1 MSERPS
7 PIDFIKNANIEQRN
21 KENQIRTENITR
33 VLVENSGIFGGSI
46 EEERSQQKSQ
56 EILDVFGAG
65 YKSAEEILNTLK
77 NPSATD
83 RQKEIAKENLG
94 VLGKGIFVAMNKAFG
109 NYSNE
114 ATETITSQL
123 TGEQID
129 DILPPMLRGVGEY
142 VKKTDKEATDEEKK
156 KAKEPFI
163 NTEEYQTNGK
173 EEKGRNPRSTRR
185 AKSDYI
191 PPIKNNEGEW
201 EGGARW
207 EISPEYAA
215 DAMKNM
221 DSGMRW
227 QSYTPPEWMKKL
239 DMETQKR
246 IEYMVMINDGAA
258 GLSYAGKDLDKIQ
271 GNRMY
276 FAFSNEKFTTLF
288 NPDFK
293 LVMSK
298 MLNDL
303 CEFDRDK
310 NGNEVDKNGQKS
322 IRYKE
327 GINQKG
333 KPGID
338 AEVEKNLEKIMNYK
352 ESLADFLA
360 KENGRKKANYMDKM
374 NAYTAWNLFYM
385 FGDSSVADR
394 RRVLPTYGGIISD
407 ALRTLNPEYKALG
420 KWKVS
425 KADQPQSDLEAAEWF
440 GGPLGAYVQTVMQLE
455 RDLGRDGKDKPITGD
470 KTLREKMISGK
481 ISLLNTKTFYGFFD
495 FTTGGRDL
503 YDKNGDRFYDIDK
516 GKKRKETLSSLLMNY
531 GFTKDGQLKAKDQR
545 EDFNFGDNQVD
556 FLNWYR
562 DQMEASAL
570 VLNATTGKEDVRD
583 VDKFVSK
590 IRTAFGMID
599 GIKIN
604 GEHPFKYTKDPDLWA
619 NMLLGSFGV
628 DLQRL
633 STDYIYMQTT
643 QPQSYAINISR
654 FIIYGLGLSEKDV
667 DTNELMRRL
676 GIDIKDGESIDSF
689 RFTMRNEIKWKN
701 AKRETDELI
710 RRSHSK

>member
-163 NTEEYQTNGK
+163 NTEEYQTTGK

>member
-7 PIDFIKNANIEQRN
+7 PIDFIKNANIEQRS

-56 EILDVFGAG
+56 EVLDVFGAG

-129 DILPPMLRGVGEY
+129 DILPPMLRGAGEY

-156 KAKEPFI
+156 KAKEPFT
-163 NTEEYQTNGK
+163 NTEEYQTTGK

-239 DMETQKR
+239 DVETQKR

-298 MLNDL
+298 LLNDL

-338 AEVEKNLEKIMNYK
+338 AEVEKNLEKIMDYK

-360 KENGRKKANYMDKM
+360 KENKRKKANYMDKM

-590 IRTAFGMID
+590 IRTAFGMVD

-633 STDYIYMQTT
+633 STDYVYIKTT
-643 QPQSYAINISR
+643 QPQSYAINVSR

-667 DTNELMRRL
+667 DTKALMRRL

-689 RFTMRNEIKWKN
+689 GFTMRNEIKWKN

-710 RRSHSK
+710 RRSRSK